1 MDATAKKLLKLL
13 DSDDLELRV
22 SAAQV
27 FSELGISSK
36 PVIKALGNCLRE
48 PYEPIQ
54 LAALKGLARLGPTFR
69 ESVLMHAISRLVFHA
84 HSPNIQAS
92 WVKLGAVGL
101 QHCLRAGVNDIGGT
115 LMNETITRSAGAIHG
130 QEMPPET
137 LESLIRDA
145 GRVPRQRTTLYD
157 PPPQERRVAAIDRPA
172 LKPTV
177 ITLARGYEND
187 PKNKRNLLHPDL
199 GSELP

>member
-1 MDATAKKLLKLL
+1 MD
-13 DSDDLELRV
+13 
-22 SAAQV
+22 
-27 FSELGISSK
+27 
-36 PVIKALGNCLRE
+36 
-48 PYEPIQ
+48 
-54 LAALKGLARLGPTFR
+54 
-69 ESVLMHAISRLVFHA
+69 
-84 HSPNIQAS
+84 
-92 WVKLGAVGL
+92 
-101 QHCLRAGVNDIGGT
+101 
-115 LMNETITRSAGAIHG
+115 ETITRSAGAIHG

-157 PPPQERRVAAIDRPA
+157 TPPQERRVAAIDWPA

-199 GSELP
+199 VSELP